1 MASVPN
7 RVNPL
12 SEYNEIRTLT
22 LRAGTQVITP
32 IATVT
37 SGSFPVAT
45 ITSGSFVTALASTRV
60 LSPIYNFTVKTAT
73 GSMNAGDLIL
83 LTGSAGTSA
92 TLYLR
97 VASGSGVALY
107 TIAATYSTGS

>member
-7 RVNPL
+7 RVYPQ
-12 SEYNEIRTLT
+12 SEFNEIRTQT
-22 LRAGTQVITP
+22 LRAGTEVITP

-37 SGSFPVAT
+37 SGSFPTLTA
-45 ITSGSFVTALASTRV
+45 TSGSFVTAQASTRV

-73 GSMNAGDLIL
+73 GSMNTGDLIL
-83 LTGSAGTSA
+83 ITGSGGTAA

-97 VASGSGVALY
+97 VASGSGVAVY
-107 TIAATYSTGS
+107 TIATTYSTGS